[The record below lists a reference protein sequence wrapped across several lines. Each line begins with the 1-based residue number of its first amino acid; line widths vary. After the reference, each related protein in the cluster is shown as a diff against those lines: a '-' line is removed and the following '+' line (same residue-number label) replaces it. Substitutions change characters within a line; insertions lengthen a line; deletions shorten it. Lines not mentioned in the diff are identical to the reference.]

1 MRSGFLYRAVR
12 LQSCVLA
19 LGFLACTSMN
29 AGAQGVRQYEAGSDV
44 GESAQISNY
53 VREVF
58 QDREGR
64 HWFGTNDDG
73 VARFDGESLT
83 FFTVR
88 DGFGGNA
95 VRGIVQGS
103 DGDMWFATD
112 GGVSRLR
119 SGKFTNYTTKHGLSH
134 NQVWCL
140 MQDREGTIWAGTQR
154 GVCAFDGS
162 SFIPLPIPSMKKD
175 QSSFSTA
182 PGTVYAMAED
192 LDGRLWFGVNG
203 RGVYRFDGES
213 FASYSSEDGLA
224 SNDVRSICADRQG
237 RVWIGSDGDGASCF
251 EDGAWKNFT
260 KDDGLS
266 NNRIYEIYQDK
277 AGDMWFSTLGVG
289 ASRYDGKTFTAFRE
303 DHDLMIN
310 GFPARGHV
318 QEFYEDQ
325 DGVLWIGCS
334 GGLFRFDGAS
344 FVNVKRG
351 GPWPQGAEMS
361 EPVDSSS

>member
-19 LGFLACTSMN
+19 LSFLACTSMN

-44 GESAQISNY
+44 GASAQISNY

-64 HWFGTNDDG
+64 YWFGTNDDG

-103 DGDMWFATD
+103 DGEMWFATD

-119 SGKFTNYTTKHGLSH
+119 SGKLTNYTTEHGLSD
-134 NQVWCL
+134 NQVWSL
-140 MQDREGTIWAGTQR
+140 MEDRSGTIWAGTHR
-154 GVCAFDGS
+154 GVCSFDGT
-162 SFIPLPIPSMKKD
+162 SFVPLPLPEAQVDSR
-175 QSSFSTA
+175 SSRFS
-182 PGTVYAMAED
+182 PGVVFAMTED
-192 LDGRLWFGVNG
+192 GDGHLWFAAAGK
-203 RGVYRFDGES
+203 GVYRYDGES
-213 FASYSSEDGLA
+213 FTSYSTKNGLV
-224 SNDVRSICADRQG
+224 SNDVRSIDADRQG
-237 RVWIGSDGDGASCF
+237 RIWVGTDGGGVSCLADGVWTSL
-251 EDGAWKNFT
+251 T
-260 KDDGLS
+260 KEDGLS
-266 NNRIYEIYQDK
+266 NNRIYEIFQDRS
-277 AGDMWFSTLGVG
+277 GNMWFSTLGMG
-289 ASRYDGKTFTAFRE
+289 AVRYDGKIFTAFRE

-334 GGLFRFDGAS
+334 GGLFRFDGTT
-344 FVNVKRG
+344 FVNVKRN
-351 GPWPQGAEMS
+351 GPWPSRARVS
-361 EPVDSSS
+361 EPADQSP

>member
-1 MRSGFLYRAVR
+1 MRSGFLFRAVR
-12 LQSCVLA
+12 LQSYVLA
-19 LGFLACTSMN
+19 LFFLACTCMH
-29 AGAQGVRQYEAGSDV
+29 AGAQGLHQYEPGSDV
-44 GESAQISNY
+44 GASAQISNY

-64 HWFGTNDDG
+64 YWFGTNDDG
-73 VARFDGESLT
+73 VARFDGESLV

-88 DGFGGNA
+88 DGFGGVA
-95 VRGIVQGS
+95 VRGIVQS
-103 DGDMWFATD
+103 DNGDMWFATE
-112 GGVSRLR
+112 GGVTRLR

-154 GVCAFDGS
+154 GVCAFDGT
-162 SFIPLPIPSMKKD
+162 SFIPLPIPILKKD
-175 QSSFSTA
+175 QPSFSTT

-192 LDGRLWFGVNG
+192 QDGRLWFGVNG
-203 RGVYRFDGES
+203 RCVYRFDGES
-213 FASYSSEDGLA
+213 FTNYTSEDGLA

-237 RVWIGSDGDGASCF
+237 RIWIGSDGDGVSCL
-251 EDGAWKNFT
+251 EDGAWKKLT
-260 KDDGLS
+260 KEDGLS

-289 ASRYDGKTFTAFRE
+289 SSRYDGNTFHAFRE

-351 GPWPQGAEMS
+351 GPWPQVAEES
-361 EPVDSSS
+361 EPVDSSP